1 MDSRQHRL
9 PFLLLGGA
17 RTALREHGSEE
28 LRRLRDP
35 GRNHDLLLGKR
46 TLVHGQSVLLGQTG
60 GTLRGLSNFAR
71 THNGDT
77 RRNVS
82 GRGSQ
87 HGAVSCPG
95 GGRWLAFLRSSAQP
109 LVASCGADL
118 RSHAGFALRDGHD
131 ALFPLSGVRAGGRV
145 DQRGAARARLPNL
158 GRLLPLDR
166 DLLPISLLRAGLR
179 ISDTPDHRDG
189 RAEESS
195 LLLSGAIEHL
205 PPPHRALDNGWS
217 PPSPLVED
225 DEASGGEG
233 EERRDNLGEAAMSSV
248 KTVLAS
254 IRIGWGRE
262 SWGAEPLTGVL
273 MKTIGPVSRVLSA
286 SVSYWPGP

>member
-9 PFLLLGGA
+9 PLLLLCGA

-28 LRRLRDP
+28 LHRLRDP
-35 GRNHDLLLGKR
+35 GRNHDLVLGKR
-46 TLVHGQSVLLGQTG
+46 PLVHGQSVLLGQAG
-60 GTLRGLSNFAR
+60 GTLRDLSHFAC

-82 GRGSQ
+82 GRGRQ

-95 GGRWLAFLRSSAQP
+95 GGRWVAFLRSPDQP
-109 LVASCGADL
+109 LVAGCGADL
-118 RSHAGFALRDGHD
+118 FSHAGFAVRDGHD
-131 ALFPLSGVRAGGRV
+131 ALFPLSGVREGGRV
-145 DQRGAARARLPNL
+145 DQRSASRARLPDL

-166 DLLPISLLRAGLR
+166 KLLPISLLRTGLR
-179 ISDTPDHRDG
+179 ISDSPDDRDG
-189 RAEESS
+189 RAEESP

-205 PPPHRALDNGWS
+205 PPPNRAHDNGWS
-217 PPSPLVED
+217 PPSTLVED

-233 EERRDNLGEAAMSSV
+233 EERGYDLGEAEMSSV

-254 IRIGWGRE
+254 IRIGWYRDF
-262 SWGAEPLTGVL
+262 
-273 MKTIGPVSRVLSA
+273 
-286 SVSYWPGP
+286 